1 MPWNFSAAMRY
12 ERRNDEG
19 LGKDHVT
26 SWSVAFTK
34 RVIPLLL
41 FILLPTATPTAR
53 GDDWPQWMGPT
64 RDGVWRETG
73 LVQSIPPAG
82 LPVKWRAEVK
92 GGYSG
97 PAVADGRVYLMD
109 YDRQKGAVANAPND
123 RNSLAGRERVLC
135 LDATTGAILWKHD
148 YDCPYSISYASGPRC
163 TPTVADG
170 KVYTLGSEGNLFCLD
185 AATGRVIWSKDFKKD
200 YAAPTP
206 LWGFCGHPLVDGNRL
221 VCLVGGE
228 GSVAVAFDKDT
239 GRELWRALSASESG
253 YCPPSI
259 IESAG
264 VRQLV
269 IWDADNLNSLDP
281 ATGAVLWSQPLK
293 PSYGMSIMA
302 PRVATTKQGQVLFAS
317 GIGRVAALYS
327 LAADKPGASIAWRGE
342 PKSAVY
348 CANSTPFI
356 NGDTLYGC
364 DCDTGFLTAVD
375 LATGKRLWETGEPT
389 LGNRRGRHGTAFLV
403 RQGSDSSDDR
413 TWLFSETG
421 DLVLARLT
429 PAAYEELGRM
439 HLLAPTNECF
449 GREVVWSH
457 PAFANRC
464 IFARNDREIVCV
476 SLAE

>member
-1 MPWNFSAAMRY
+1 MRY

-41 FILLPTATPTAR
+41 FILLPTATPAAR

-64 RDGVWRETG
+64 RDGVWSETG

-82 LPVKWRAEVK
+82 MPVTWRAEVK

-109 YDRQKGAVANAPND
+109 YDRQEGAVANAPTD
-123 RNSLAGRERVLC
+123 RNRLAGRERVLC

-148 YDCPYSISYASGPRC
+148 YDCPYTISYASGPRC

>member
-1 MPWNFSAAMRY
+1 MTPPRP
-12 ERRNDEG
+12 RRLWPLNSCISIVVFAVF
-19 LGKDHVT
+19 VT
-26 SWSVAFTK
+26 S
-34 RVIPLLL
+34 
-41 FILLPTATPTAR
+41 TAPAAR
-53 GDDWPQWMGPT
+53 GDDWPQWMGPA

-73 LVQSIPPAG
+73 LVKSIPATG

-109 YDRQKGAVANAPND
+109 YERREGDVANAPND
-123 RNSLAGRERVLC
+123 RNTLAGRERVLC
-135 LDATTGAILWKHD
+135 LDAATGRLLWKHE
-148 YDCPYSISYASGPRC
+148 YDCPYAISYASGPRC
-163 TPTVADG
+163 TPTVAG
-170 KVYTLGSEGNLFCLD
+170 GEVYTLGAEGNLFCLD

-200 YAAPTP
+200 YSAPTP

-269 IWDADNLNSLDP
+269 IWDADKLNSLDP
-281 ATGAVLWSQPLK
+281 ATGTVLWSQPLK

-302 PRVATTKQGQVLFAS
+302 PRVAATQQGQVLFAS
-317 GIGRVAALYS
+317 GIGRVGALYS
-327 LAADKPGASIAWRGE
+327 LAADKPGASVAWRGD

-356 NGDTLYGC
+356 AGDTLYGC
-364 DCDTGFLTAVD
+364 DCETGFLTAVD

-389 LGNRRGRHGTAFLV
+389 LGDRRGRHGTAFLV
-403 RQGSDSSDDR
+403 RQGDAVGDGR
-413 TWLFSETG
+413 TWIFSETG
-421 DLVLARLT
+421 DLILARLT
-429 PAAYEELGRM
+429 PAAYEELGRV
-439 HLLAPTNECF
+439 HLVAPTNECF

-457 PAFANRC
+457 PAFAGRC
-464 IFARNDREIVCV
+464 VFVRNDRELVCV

>member
-1 MPWNFSAAMRY
+1 MKTFRSRRFGPSVTLMPVVALAIV
-12 ERRNDEG
+12 
-19 LGKDHVT
+19 L
-26 SWSVAFTK
+26 SVLA
-34 RVIPLLL
+34 
-41 FILLPTATPTAR
+41 PTAR
-53 GDDWPQWMGPT
+53 GDDWPQWMGPE

-73 LVQSIPPAG
+73 IVKAIPAAG
-82 LPVKWRAEVK
+82 LPVKWRSEVK

-97 PAVADGRVYLMD
+97 PAIADGRVFLMD
-109 YDRQKGAVANAPND
+109 YDRREGEVANAPND
-123 RNSLAGRERVLC
+123 RTTLAGRERVLC
-135 LDATTGAILWKHD
+135 LDATSGSLVWKHD

-163 TPTVADG
+163 TPTVVDG

-200 YAAPTP
+200 YSAPTP
-206 LWGFCGHPLVDGNRL
+206 LWGFCGHPLVAGNRL

-239 GRELWRALSASESG
+239 GRELWRCLSASESG

-264 VRQLV
+264 VRQLL
-269 IWDADNLNSLDP
+269 IWDADKLNSLDP
-281 ATGAVLWSQPLK
+281 VTGTVLWSQPLK
-293 PSYGMSIMA
+293 PAYGMSIMA
-302 PRVATTKQGQVLFAS
+302 PRVAATPRGQVLFAS
-317 GIGRVAALYS
+317 GIGRVGALYT
-327 LAADKPGASIAWRGE
+327 LAADKPGATIAWRGD

-356 NGDTLYGC
+356 AGDTLYGC
-364 DCDTGFLTAVD
+364 DCETGFLTAVD
-375 LATGKRLWETGEPT
+375 LATGKRVWETGEPT

-403 RQGSDSSDDR
+403 RQGSAAGDDR

-421 DLVLARLT
+421 DLILARLT
-429 PAAYEELGRM
+429 PTSYEELGRM

-464 IFARNDREIVCV
+464 VFVRNDRELVCV

>member
-1 MPWNFSAAMRY
+1 
-12 ERRNDEG
+12 
-19 LGKDHVT
+19 
-26 SWSVAFTK
+26 
-34 RVIPLLL
+34 
-41 FILLPTATPTAR
+41 
-53 GDDWPQWMGPT
+53 
-64 RDGVWRETG
+64 
-73 LVQSIPPAG
+73 
-82 LPVKWRAEVK
+82 
-92 GGYSG
+92 
-97 PAVADGRVYLMD
+97 MD

>member
-1 MPWNFSAAMRY
+1 LTFF
-12 ERRNDEG
+12 
-19 LGKDHVT
+19 L
-26 SWSVAFTK
+26 SV
-34 RVIPLLL
+34 
-41 FILLPTATPTAR
+41 PTLAAR
-53 GDDWPQWMGPT
+53 GDDWPQWMGPA

-73 LVQSIPPAG
+73 LVKSIPAAG
-82 LPVKWRAEVK
+82 LPVKWRVEAK

-97 PAVADGRVYLMD
+97 PAVANGRVYLMD
-109 YDRQKGAVANAPND
+109 YDHREGEVANAPTD
-123 RNSLAGRERVLC
+123 RTTLAGRERVLC
-135 LDATTGAILWKHD
+135 LDAVTGELLWKHE
-148 YDCPYSISYASGPRC
+148 YDCPYAISYASGPRC

-170 KVYTLGSEGNLFCLD
+170 KVYTLGAEGNLFCLD

-200 YAAPTP
+200 YSAPTP

-221 VCLVGGE
+221 VCLAGGA

-264 VRQLV
+264 ARQVL
-269 IWDADNLNSLDP
+269 IWDADNLNALDP
-281 ATGAVLWSQPLK
+281 TTGSVLWSQPLK
-293 PSYGMSIMA
+293 PSFGMSIMA

-317 GIGRVAALYS
+317 GIGRVAALYT

-348 CANSTPFI
+348 CGNSTPFI
-356 NGDTLYGC
+356 AGDTLYGC
-364 DCDTGFLTAVD
+364 DCETGFLTAVD

-403 RQGSDSSDDR
+403 QQENTAGDGR

-421 DLVLARLT
+421 DLILARLT

-439 HLLAPTNECF
+439 YLLAPTNECF

-464 IFARNDREIVCV
+464 VFARNDRELVCV